1 MNIIRVLLLLPMTLS
16 LILCGND
23 SSMQTGKA
31 DLGDARPAEPQ
42 YPREVQ
48 GLLKSREARDAPIA
62 AARFSAAKRGEGE
75 EPLHVLAEALTS
87 RDDNQAVQA
96 ASGIMRLYGC
106 DGVRGEVRDQALR
119 QMSTFPTPRGALLLA
134 CLDGD
139 AAALRALKSFE
150 PVTDIRGFG
159 SDFRDWETLRSFAL
173 AEAGDFEAKRMILG
187 RIEAGDVEILVPLL
201 LHSLFPYIRDRDILL
216 ALTDSLLDDRL
227 TRPGE
232 PTDTDYIN
240 PRISDLALSEFDSR
254 FGLDVLG
261 DRVPPGGYTEIHKRD
276 AYNQVRELLNALP
289 EGTKL
294 PKGRRAAEV
303 LSRGSQ

>member
-1 MNIIRVLLLLPMTLS
+1 
-16 LILCGND
+16 
-23 SSMQTGKA
+23 MQTGEA
-31 DLGDARPAEPQ
+31 ELGEGRPAEAQ

-48 GLLKSREARDAPIA
+48 ALLKSREARDAPIA

-96 ASGIMRLYGC
+96 ASSIMRLYGC
-106 DGVRGEVRDQALR
+106 DGVRGKVREQALR

-150 PVTDIRGFG
+150 PVTDIRWFG
-159 SDFRDWETLRSFAL
+159 SDFRDWETVRSFTL
-173 AEAGDFEAKRMILG
+173 AEAGDLEAKRSILG
-187 RIEAGDVEILVPLL
+187 RIEAGDSEILVPLL
-201 LHSLFPYIRDRDILL
+201 LHSLFPYVRDRDILL
-216 ALTDSLLDDRL
+216 ALTSSLLDDRL

-232 PTDTDYIN
+232 PTDTDHVN
-240 PRISDLALSEFDSR
+240 PRISDLALSEFDFR

-261 DRVPPGGYTEIHKRD
+261 DRVPPGGYTEVHKRS
-276 AYNQVRELLNALP
+276 AYNRVRELLGSLE
-289 EGTKL
+289 EGAKV
-294 PKGRRAAEV
+294 PQGRRASEA
-303 LSRGSQ
+303 LRGHN

>member
-1 MNIIRVLLLLPMTLS
+1 
-16 LILCGND
+16 
-23 SSMQTGKA
+23 MQTGEA
-31 DLGDARPAEPQ
+31 DLGEDRPAELQ

-48 GLLKSREARDAPIA
+48 ALLKSREARDAPIA

-96 ASGIMRLYGC
+96 ASSIMRLYGC
-106 DGVRGEVRDQALR
+106 DGVRGEVREQALR

-150 PVTDIRGFG
+150 PVTDIRWFG
-159 SDFRDWETLRSFAL
+159 SDFRDWETVRSFTL
-173 AEAGDFEAKRMILG
+173 AEAGDLEAKRSILG
-187 RIEAGDVEILVPLL
+187 RIDAGELDVLVPLL

-216 ALTDSLLDDRL
+216 ALTSSLLDDRL
-227 TRPGE
+227 MRPGE
-232 PTDTDYIN
+232 PTDTDYVN
-240 PRISDLALSEFDSR
+240 PRISDLALSEFDFR
-254 FGLDVLG
+254 FGLEVLG
-261 DRVPPGGYTEIHKRD
+261 DRVPQGGYTEIHKRA
-276 AYNQVRELLNALP
+276 AYNRVRELLSAVP
-289 EGTKL
+289 QGTKL

-303 LSRGSQ
+303 LSRSNQQ